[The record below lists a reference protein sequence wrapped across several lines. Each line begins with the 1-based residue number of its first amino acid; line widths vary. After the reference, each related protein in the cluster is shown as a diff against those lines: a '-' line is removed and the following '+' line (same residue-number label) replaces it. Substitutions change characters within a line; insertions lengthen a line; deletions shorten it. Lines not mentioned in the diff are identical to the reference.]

1 MAKKQEHC
9 DPPDPADE
17 QKGDGWDHKGYDP
30 EHRLVVCVVPGARNS
45 ENAKKAVAQFKRRTG
60 GRAMDLITS
69 DEHRP
74 YKEAI
79 LQAYG
84 VEATTTPSGR
94 PVSAPHKVAPPSLCD
109 AAVHKVRRLGR
120 VARIIIRLVFGTAAL
135 LTQALAGSAVNH
147 AVNVSFLE
155 RQHLTDR
162 HRNARKRRK
171 TYCFSKCW
179 EAHEAATYFTLY
191 SYNFCWPVRTLRTRS
206 ADGPWQKR
214 TPAMAAG
221 LTDHVWSL
229 AEWIKFPSV
238 KLESYFP

>member
-1 MAKKQEHC
+1 M
-9 DPPDPADE
+9 
-17 QKGDGWDHKGYDP
+17 G
-30 EHRLVVCVVPGARNS
+30 
-45 ENAKKAVAQFKRRTG
+45 
-60 GRAMDLITS
+60 LITS

-84 VEATTTPSGR
+84 VEATTTPSGL
-94 PVSAPHKVAPPSLCD
+94 PVRAPHKVAPPSLCY
-109 AAVHKVRRLGR
+109 ATVHKVRRLGR
-120 VARIIIRLVFGTAAL
+120 VAEIVIRLIFGTAASL
-135 LTQALAGSAVNH
+135 AAALSASAVSR

-179 EAHEAATYFTLY
+179 RAHEATTYFSLY
-191 SYNFCWPVRTLRTRS
+191 SYNYCWPVRTLRARS
-206 ADGPWQKR
+206 PDRPGQVR

-229 AEWIKFPSV
+229 AEWLKFPV
-238 KLESYFP
+238 IKLE